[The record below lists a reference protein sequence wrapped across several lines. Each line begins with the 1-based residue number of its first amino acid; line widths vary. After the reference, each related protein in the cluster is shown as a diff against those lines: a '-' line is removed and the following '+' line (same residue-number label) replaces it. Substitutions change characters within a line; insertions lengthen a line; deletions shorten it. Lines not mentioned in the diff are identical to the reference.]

1 MGLTRGGLNTFLGL
15 DRELIGEGGL
25 SERGLKGECTLLKYQ
40 RANIGLS
47 SLCYN
52 TVIVILQGP
61 SEEAIWPPTTMVH
74 IVCIHCTRLF
84 TV

>member
-61 SEEAIWPPTTMVH
+61 RNDFESLGAKLKLTQFSNLV
-74 IVCIHCTRLF
+74 
-84 TV
+84 

>member
-15 DRELIGEGGL
+15 DRGLIGEGGV

-61 SEEAIWPPTTMVH
+61 HNDFESLGAKLKLTQFSNLV
-74 IVCIHCTRLF
+74 
-84 TV
+84 